1 MEEILKKLYGDAVTE
16 ESLAKF
22 KEELGKRFVPKSD
35 FNQRGE
41 ELKMLREKLYEA
53 EKAKAGTEHF
63 EQENKMLADELSGL
77 RELYDR
83 DMAAAKEREEEIHLR
98 HAVERALVKEKA
110 RNLVAVR
117 ALLNMEG
124 ITLEGDKLVGFDEQ
138 IQHLKQE
145 NGYLFEEGAKVVQ
158 FMRPTGGET
167 VMTEEEF
174 QKLGYMEKLKLKKEQ
189 PDMYQKFTKH
199 SGGKNLW
206 QRI

>member
-1 MEEILKKLYGDAVTE
+1 MEEVLRTLYGDAVTE

-22 KEELGKRFVPKSD
+22 KEELGKRFVPKAD

-41 ELKMLREKLYEA
+41 ELKMLKEKLSAAEEA
-53 EKAKAGTEHF
+53 AAGNEHF
-63 EQENKMLADELSGL
+63 EQENKKLADELSGL
-77 RELYDR
+77 RKLYER
-83 DMAAAKEREEEIHLR
+83 DMAAAKEKEEEIHLH
-98 HAVERALVKEKA
+98 HAVERALIKEKA

-124 ITLEGDKLVGFDEQ
+124 ITLENGQLVGFDEQ
-138 IQHLKQE
+138 IQNLKQE
-145 NGYLFEEGAKVVQ
+145 NGYLFENGAGALQ
-158 FMRPTGGET
+158 FMRPTVGET

-189 PDMYQKFTKH
+189 PELYQKFTKY